1 LRTRFDD
8 NPQFNKLKLALGVHT
23 GSEPRNAGTRRGDRV
38 SFAMS
43 DVFLPGPEEVLPA
56 MVITDK
62 VEGTVIG
69 FSDSGIV
76 SRAFAVIE
84 IVRKQEVIVP
94 VDKLR
99 IVDANNEE

>member
-1 LRTRFDD
+1 M
-8 NPQFNKLKLALGVHT
+8 
-23 GSEPRNAGTRRGDRV
+23 

-43 DVFLPGPEEVLPA
+43 DVFLPGPEEVLLA

-99 IVDANNEE
+99 VVDANNEE